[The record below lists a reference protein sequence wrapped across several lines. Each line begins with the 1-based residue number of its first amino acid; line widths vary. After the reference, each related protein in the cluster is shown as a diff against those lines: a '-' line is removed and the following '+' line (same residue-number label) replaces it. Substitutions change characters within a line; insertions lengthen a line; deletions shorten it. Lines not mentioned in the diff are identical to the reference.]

1 MSNSTMHLQ
10 PELIETLKQ
19 TIMQVVKDEHKQIEE
34 IYDNKYKAWSKAL
47 SWSCKFDSYDTIIR
61 QIRDN
66 SDIERLLPSDLE
78 VYNKCHPV
86 IEQKKELCKA
96 YGTNSNINHEH
107 YENLKSKLKT
117 KKKRINELLK
127 KELFPIPAMS
137 RFKVLKRLQHHLRGK
152 LHFVERKLLE

>member
-19 TIMQVVKDEHKQIEE
+19 TIMQVVKDEHKQIKE
-34 IYDNKYKAWSKAL
+34 IYDKKDKAWSKAL
-47 SWSCKFDSYDTIIR
+47 TWTCKFNSYDTIIR
-61 QIRDN
+61 QIQDN
-66 SDIERLLPSDLE
+66 SDIERLLPSDLK

-96 YGTNSNINHEH
+96 YKTNSNIKHDY
-107 YENLKSKLKT
+107 YENLKSKLKM